1 MIWKCLYCER
11 VCSTYIFFKT
21 VVEKISLEI
30 IFTDI
35 WTNYGILG
43 IVCSSSFLE
52 FLLCIQPELLNFII
66 ILVIKQYIFI
76 KIRMSLIAVHA
87 LLFITYLECI
97 YINIYIDIYIY
108 IYTYTCFFLPRTHQ
122 CGSD

>member
-97 YINIYIDIYIY
+97 YIYIYIY
-108 IYTYTCFFLPRTHQ
+108 IYTHTRVFSFPGLISVARVNE
-122 CGSD
+122 

>member
-97 YINIYIDIYIY
+97 YIKYIYIY
-108 IYTYTCFFLPRTHQ
+108 ILYIHTHTHIYIKYM
-122 CGSD
+122 

>member
-1 MIWKCLYCER
+1 MKFPHQE
-11 VCSTYIFFKT
+11 
-21 VVEKISLEI
+21 
-30 IFTDI
+30 I

-43 IVCSSSFLE
+43 SVCSSSFLE
-52 FLLCIQPELLNFII
+52 FLLCIQPGLLNFMI

-97 YINIYIDIYIY
+97 YIIYIY
-108 IYTYTCFFLPRTHQ
+108 IYIYYIYTHTHTYIYKIYVVVVVQLFSTR
-122 CGSD
+122 